1 MKGRH
6 IGSVGFH
13 QSGRWGGQVPSR
25 PSVAV
30 WAAVGRFA
38 SFERMVAQARY
49 FSSRR
54 HVDLRRVGTA
64 ICRRSG

>member
-1 MKGRH
+1 
-6 IGSVGFH
+6 
-13 QSGRWGGQVPSR
+13 
-25 PSVAV
+25 
-30 WAAVGRFA
+30 
-38 SFERMVAQARY
+38 MVAQARY